1 MITPAVNTASLSS
14 HCRSAVSTPRNKDYH
29 PRMPLTGAIALR
41 LATALGIGLLIGA
54 ERERRKGQGASR
66 SPAGIRTFAITCLL
80 GGVSLQL
87 GGEVLLAVATLAIAT
102 LVATAYI
109 RTSAKDP
116 GLTTETALLL
126 TLLLGGLA
134 MRQPALASGLA
145 VTLAI
150 LLASRTRIHRFVR
163 SVLTEAE
170 LTDALML
177 AAAVLVV
184 LPLIPDRYVGPF
196 RAINPRM
203 IWKLVLLM
211 ISISASGYIAVRLL
225 GVRFGLPLA
234 GLASGFVSSAAT
246 IASMGSRARQ
256 QPALFRPAVAGAVL
270 STIATIVELAAVL
283 AATSRSVLFV
293 LTIPLIAAGVV
304 AVIYAALF
312 TIRDIR
318 HDPPDTTQ
326 PGSAFSLK
334 TALAFAATIAIV
346 LVASAAF
353 NSWLGKAGVIFA
365 SAVAGFA
372 DTHSAA
378 VSVASLVAAGKM
390 SAHDAIIPC
399 LTGLTTNTFTKA
411 VLAVTAGGR
420 RFAIQIIP
428 GLILAI
434 AAAWIAAVPPLSQ

>member
-1 MITPAVNTASLSS
+1 MALA
-14 HCRSAVSTPRNKDYH
+14 
-29 PRMPLTGAIALR
+29 GAIALR

-54 ERERRKGQGASR
+54 ERERRKGEGALR

-80 GGVSLQL
+80 GGVSLEL
-87 GGEVLLAVATLAIAT
+87 GGEVLLAVATLAIAA
-102 LVATAYI
+102 LVATAYV

-145 VTLAI
+145 VTLAT
-150 LLASRTRIHRFVR
+150 LLASRARMHRFVR

-170 LTDALML
+170 LTDALIL

-196 RAINPRM
+196 GAINPRM
-203 IWKLVLLM
+203 IWRIVLLM
-211 ISISASGYIAVRLL
+211 ISIGASGYIAVRLL
-225 GVRFGLPLA
+225 GVRRGLPLA

-256 QPALFRPAVAGAVL
+256 QPILLPSAVAGAVL
-270 STIATIVELAAVL
+270 STIATIVEMAAVL
-283 AATSRSVLFV
+283 AATSGSVLFV
-293 LTIPLIAAGVV
+293 LTFPLIAAGVV
-304 AVIYAALF
+304 AAIYAVLF
-312 TIRDIR
+312 TIRGMRRDA
-318 HDPPDTTQ
+318 PDAAQ

-334 TALAFAATIAIV
+334 TALAFAATMAAV
-346 LVASAAF
+346 LFASAAL
-353 NSWLGKAGVIFA
+353 NSWLGKAGVIVA
-365 SAVAGFA
+365 SAIAGFA

-390 SAHDAIIPC
+390 SARDAIIPC
-399 LTGLTTNTFTKA
+399 LAGLTTNTVTKA

-428 GLILAI
+428 GLILVI
-434 AAAWIAAVPPLSQ
+434 AAAWIAAVPALSQ

>member
-1 MITPAVNTASLSS
+1 
-14 HCRSAVSTPRNKDYH
+14 
-29 PRMPLTGAIALR
+29 MPVTGTIALR

-54 ERERRKGQGASR
+54 ERERRKGIGATR

-80 GGVSLQL
+80 GGVSLEL
-87 GGEVLLAVATLAIAT
+87 GGEVLLAVATLAIAA
-102 LVATAYI
+102 LVATAYV

-126 TLLLGGLA
+126 TLLLGALA
-134 MRQPALASGLA
+134 MREPALASGLA

-170 LTDALML
+170 LTDALIL
-177 AAAVLVV
+177 AATVLVV

-196 RAINPRM
+196 GAINPRM
-203 IWKLVLLM
+203 IWRIVLLM

-246 IASMGSRARQ
+246 IASIGSRARQ
-256 QPALFRPAVAGAVL
+256 QPVLLRPAVAGAVL
-270 STIATIVELAAVL
+270 STIATIIEMAAVL
-283 AATSRSVLFV
+283 SATSRSVLLV
-293 LTIPLIAAGVV
+293 LTVPLIAAGVV
-304 AVIYAALF
+304 AAVYAAFF
-312 TIRDIR
+312 TIKGMR
-318 HDPPDTTQ
+318 HDAPDATQ

-334 TALAFAATIAIV
+334 TALAFAATIAAM
-346 LVASAAF
+346 LFASAAL
-353 NSWLGKAGVIFA
+353 NSWLGKAGVIVA
-365 SAVAGFA
+365 AGVAGFA

-390 SAHDAIIPC
+390 SARDAVIPC
-399 LTGLTTNTFTKA
+399 LAGLTTNTITKA

-428 GLILAI
+428 GLILVI
-434 AAAWIAAVPPLSQ
+434 AAAWIAAIPALSQ

>member
-1 MITPAVNTASLSS
+1 MALA
-14 HCRSAVSTPRNKDYH
+14 
-29 PRMPLTGAIALR
+29 GAIALR

-54 ERERRKGQGASR
+54 ERERRKGEGALR

-80 GGVSLQL
+80 GGVSLEL
-87 GGEVLLAVATLAIAT
+87 GGEVLLAVATLAIAA
-102 LVATAYI
+102 LVATAYV

-145 VTLAI
+145 VTLAT
-150 LLASRTRIHRFVR
+150 LLASRARMHRFVR

-170 LTDALML
+170 LTDALIL

-196 RAINPRM
+196 GAINPRM
-203 IWKLVLLM
+203 IWRIVLLM
-211 ISISASGYIAVRLL
+211 ISIGASGYIAVRLL
-225 GVRFGLPLA
+225 GVRRGLPLA

-256 QPALFRPAVAGAVL
+256 QPILLPSAVAGAVL
-270 STIATIVELAAVL
+270 STIATIVEMAAVL
-283 AATSRSVLFV
+283 AATSGSVLFV
-293 LTIPLIAAGVV
+293 LTFPLIAAGVV
-304 AVIYAALF
+304 AAIYAVLF
-312 TIRDIR
+312 TIRGMRRDA
-318 HDPPDTTQ
+318 PDAAQ

-334 TALAFAATIAIV
+334 TALAFAATMAAV
-346 LVASAAF
+346 LFASAAL
-353 NSWLGKAGVIFA
+353 NSWLGKAGVIVA
-365 SAVAGFA
+365 SAIAGFA

-390 SAHDAIIPC
+390 SARDAIIPC
-399 LTGLTTNTFTKA
+399 LAGLTTNTVTKA

-428 GLILAI
+428 GLILV
-434 AAAWIAAVPPLSQ
+434 IAAVPALSQ

>member
-1 MITPAVNTASLSS
+1 
-14 HCRSAVSTPRNKDYH
+14 
-29 PRMPLTGAIALR
+29 MPVTGTIALR

-54 ERERRKGQGASR
+54 ERERRKGAGASR
-66 SPAGIRTFAITCLL
+66 YPAGIRTFAITCLL

-87 GGEVLLAVATLAIAT
+87 GGEVLLAVATLAIAA

-163 SVLTEAE
+163 FVLTEAE
-170 LTDALML
+170 LTDALVL

-184 LPLIPDRYVGPF
+184 LPLIPDHYVGPF
-196 RAINPRM
+196 SAINPRM
-203 IWKLVLLM
+203 IWRIVLLM
-211 ISISASGYIAVRLL
+211 ISISASGYVAVRLL

-256 QPALFRPAVAGAVL
+256 QPVLLRSAVAGAVL
-270 STIATIVELAAVL
+270 STIATVVEMAAVL
-283 AATSRSVLFV
+283 AASSRPVLFV
-293 LTIPLIAAGVV
+293 LTLPLIAAGVV
-304 AVIYAALF
+304 AVIYAAWF
-312 TIRDIR
+312 TIWGIR
-318 HDPPDTTQ
+318 HDAPRATQ

-334 TALAFAATIAIV
+334 TALAFAATMAAV
-346 LVASAAF
+346 LLASAAL
-353 NSWLGKAGVIFA
+353 NSWLGKAGVIAA
-365 SAVAGFA
+365 SVVAGFA
-372 DTHSAA
+372 DTHAAA

-390 SAHDAIIPC
+390 SARDALIPC
-399 LTGLTTNTFTKA
+399 LAGLTTNTVTKA
-411 VLAVTAGGR
+411 VLAITGGGR

-428 GLILAI
+428 GLMLVI
-434 AAAWIAAVPPLSQ
+434 AAAWIAAVPALSR

>member
-1 MITPAVNTASLSS
+1 
-14 HCRSAVSTPRNKDYH
+14 
-29 PRMPLTGAIALR
+29 MPLTGAIALR

-66 SPAGIRTFAITCLL
+66 SPAGIRTFAITCLF

-87 GGEVLLAVATLAIAT
+87 GGEVLLAVATLAVAG
-102 LVATAYI
+102 LVATAYV

-170 LTDALML
+170 LTDALIL

-196 RAINPRM
+196 GAINPRM
-203 IWKLVLLM
+203 IWRIVLLL

-256 QPALFRPAVAGAVL
+256 QSELSRPAVAGAVL

-283 AATSRSVLFV
+283 AATSRSVLFA
-293 LTIPLIAAGVV
+293 LTFPLIAAGVV
-304 AVIYAALF
+304 AVIYAALS
-312 TIRDIR
+312 TIRGIR
-318 HDPPDTTQ
+318 HDAPGTTQ

-334 TALAFAATIAIV
+334 TALAFAATMAAV
-346 LVASAAF
+346 LFASAAL

-390 SAHDAIIPC
+390 SSRDAIIPC
-399 LTGLTTNTFTKA
+399 LAGLTTNTVTKA
-411 VLAVTAGGR
+411 VLAITAGGR

-428 GLILAI
+428 GLILVI
-434 AAAWIAAVPPLSQ
+434 AAAWIAAVPALSQ

>member
-1 MITPAVNTASLSS
+1 
-14 HCRSAVSTPRNKDYH
+14 
-29 PRMPLTGAIALR
+29 MPLTGAIVLR

-54 ERERRKGQGASR
+54 ERERRKRQSASR
-66 SPAGIRTFAITCLL
+66 SPAGIRTFAVTCLL
-80 GGVSLQL
+80 GAVSLQV
-87 GGEVLLAVATLAIAT
+87 GGEVLLAVATLAIAG
-102 LVATAYI
+102 LVAIAYV

-126 TLLLGGLA
+126 TVLLGGLA

-170 LTDALML
+170 LTDAFIL

-196 RAINPRM
+196 GAINPRM
-203 IWKLVLLM
+203 IWRIVILM
-211 ISISASGYIAVRLL
+211 ISISASGYIVVRLL

-256 QPALFRPAVAGAVL
+256 QAVLLRPAVAGAVL
-270 STIATIVELAAVL
+270 STIATIVEMAAVL
-283 AATSRSVLFV
+283 AATSRPVLFA
-293 LTIPLIAAGVV
+293 LTFPLLAAGVV
-304 AVIYAALF
+304 AFIYAALF
-312 TIRDIR
+312 TIRSMRQDAPNTIQR
-318 HDPPDTTQ
+318 
-326 PGSAFSLK
+326 GSAFSLK
-334 TALAFAATIAIV
+334 TALAFAATMAAV
-346 LVASAAF
+346 LLASAAL
-353 NSWLGKAGVIFA
+353 NSWLGKGGVVLA
-365 SAVAGFA
+365 SALAGFA

-378 VSVASLVAAGKM
+378 VSAASLVAAGKM
-390 SAHDAIIPC
+390 STRDAIIPC
-399 LTGLTTNTFTKA
+399 LAGLTTNTITKA

-420 RFAIQIIP
+420 HFAIQIIP
-428 GLILAI
+428 GLILVT
-434 AAAWIAAVPPLSQ
+434 AAAWVAAIPALPR